1 MRRPVDVPR
10 LRLFLEALG
19 AAATGDVSVYL
30 AGGATALL
38 YGWRATTVDIDLKMV
53 PEDDALFRAIPRL
66 KDELALNVE
75 LASPDDFIPE
85 LPRWRERSPS
95 VTRVGRLEVFHYD
108 LYAQALAKLE
118 RGHSKDLDDVREM
131 AKRGLV
137 EPGRLLDFLAAI
149 EPGLYRF
156 PAIDP
161 RSFRRAVE
169 EFVRL
174 ATG

>member
-19 AAATGDVSVYL
+19 AAASRDVSIYL
-30 AGGATALL
+30 TGGATALL
-38 YGWRATTVDIDLKMV
+38 YGWRATTVDVDLKLV
-53 PEDDALFRAIPRL
+53 PEDDAVFRAIPRL

-85 LPRWRERSPS
+85 LPGWRERSPS
-95 VTRVGRLEVFHYD
+95 VARVGRVEVFHYD

-131 AKRGLV
+131 ARRGLI
-137 EPGRLLDFLAAI
+137 EPGRLLDLFAAI

-161 RSFRRAVE
+161 KSFRRAVE
-169 EFVRL
+169 AFLHE
-174 ATG
+174 ATS